1 MAMLVEPGA
10 IEHMYVV
17 CLVQAIL
24 AQAISATRI
33 CGSLRSTLSFRMLD
47 FGRGSRESAISL
59 EALIKNCGRT
69 KQWSAA
75 LRLLRDAIRFDVQLV
90 PSHYIATVSAC
101 RKGGQWQHAL
111 SVLSEMWEAKL
122 EPNVISY
129 SAGISACEKGEQW
142 QRALSLLSDMWEGTV
157 EPTVISYN
165 AGIIACDKGK
175 QWQIAV
181 SLLSHMWEAKLVPG
195 VASYSIGVSACE
207 RVSCAN
213 CLGVG
218 GLGFLPRA
226 SCGRS

>member
-129 SAGISACEKGEQW
+129 SAGISACEKGHQW
-142 QRALSLLSDMWEGTV
+142 QRALALLSEMLKAKL
-157 EPTVISYN
+157 EPDVISYS
-165 AGIIACDKGK
+165 AGI
-175 QWQIAV
+175 
-181 SLLSHMWEAKLVPG
+181 
-195 VASYSIGVSACE
+195 SACE
-207 RVSCAN
+207 KGEQWQPA
-213 CLGVG
+213 L
-218 GLGFLPRA
+218 A
-226 SCGRS
+226 SGSGPWCC

>member
-129 SAGISACEKGEQW
+129 SAGISACEKEGRAVAAGLSAAERDAKARRHLL
-142 QRALSLLSDMWEGTV
+142 QRWNQRVRERRSVAAGTV
-157 EPTVISYN
+157 ASERDA
-165 AGIIACDKGK
+165 AGKAGARCHQLQRWD
-175 QWQIAV
+175 QRVREMRAV
-181 SLLSHMWEAKLVPG
+181 A
-195 VASYSIGVSACE
+195 ASTGA
-207 RVSCAN
+207 AQ
-213 CLGVG
+213 
-218 GLGFLPRA
+218 
-226 SCGRS
+226 